1 VTPALLANA
10 KTLWYVTRASGVV
23 ALLLLTAS
31 VALGVLVAVRWR
43 GRRFPRFAVV
53 VTHRNLTLFSLAFV
67 GVHILT
73 TVTDRY
79 APISLAAAVVPFAS
93 PYRPVWL
100 SLGAIAFDLLLAIV
114 ATSLA
119 RRLVRPTAWRALH
132 WLAYAAW
139 PVALLHSFGTGSD
152 ARTGWFAGLGF
163 ACLAAVALAV
173 LARAARGPGLT
184 PVRAASAAVALI
196 TPIAVFGW
204 YRSGPLQHGWARR
217 AGTPSALLARH
228 AHARTTGD
236 ASLVQVLPPTSF
248 VSALSGTTTE
258 HPAAGGLLDV
268 RIAIRL
274 RGGPRGAARID
285 LRGVPG
291 GGGVSLT
298 ASGVSFVPATT
309 RNVYEGRVVA
319 LSGSRVVAAVRDSA
333 GDRLA
338 LSFALRIDSASGATT
353 GVVQAEAA

>member
-1 VTPALLANA
+1 MRPA
-10 KTLWYVTRASGVV
+10 
-23 ALLLLTAS
+23 
-31 VALGVLVAVRWR
+31 
-43 GRRFPRFAVV
+43 
-53 VTHRNLTLFSLAFV
+53 
-67 GVHILT
+67 
-73 TVTDRY
+73 
-79 APISLAAAVVPFAS
+79 
-93 PYRPVWL
+93 
-100 SLGAIAFDLLLAIV
+100 
-114 ATSLA
+114 
-119 RRLVRPTAWRALH
+119 AWRALH

-184 PVRAASAAVALI
+184 AVRAASAAAALI

-204 YRSGPLQHGWARR
+204 YRTGPMQHGWARR

-228 AHARTTGD
+228 TPARATRD
-236 ASLVQVLPPTSF
+236 AALVQVRPPTSF

-258 HPAAGGLLDV
+258 HAAPGGLLDV
-268 RIAIRL
+268 RIAVQL
-274 RGGPRGAARID
+274 RGGPHGAARID
-285 LRGVPG
+285 LRGIPG

-309 RNVYEGRVVA
+309 RNIYEGRVVA
-319 LSGSRVVAAVRDSA
+319 LSGSQVVAAVRDSA
-333 GDRLA
+333 GDRLE

-353 GVVQAEAA
+353 GVVRAGSA